1 MVMEQHFWLGAFTAA
16 NTLLLALLALNVSRV
31 RIREK
36 VSHGDG
42 GVLELKK
49 AIRAHGNG
57 VEHLV
62 VVGLQVLTLELMKAS
77 PTVLAGLVV
86 VFTTSRILHAVS
98 MLGALPSLRRFSA
111 VGTYASEL
119 GGAAAVLVALL
130 VRA

>member
-1 MVMEQHFWLGAFTAA
+1 MEQHFWLGVFTFA

-42 GVLELKK
+42 GVLALKK

-62 VVGLQVLTLELMKAS
+62 VVGLQVLTLELLQAS
-77 PTVLAGLVV
+77 PTIVATLVV
-86 VFTTSRILHAVS
+86 VFTASRVLHAVS
-98 MLGALPSLRRFSA
+98 MLGAFPSMRRVGA

-119 GGAAAVLVALL
+119 GAAAALL
-130 VRA
+130 VLLVARA